1 MTISGLDGRMH
12 QIKIFTDEDTE
23 KLEAEVNQWLKQHP
37 SIKIVQLVQT
47 ESCAEAALELEV
59 PCAVTITILYKEI

>member
-1 MTISGLDGRMH
+1 MH

-23 KLEAEVNQWLKQHP
+23 KLEAEINLWLKQNP
-37 SIKIVQLVQT
+37 SIKIVQMVQS

-59 PCAVTITILYKEI
+59 PCAVTITLLYKA